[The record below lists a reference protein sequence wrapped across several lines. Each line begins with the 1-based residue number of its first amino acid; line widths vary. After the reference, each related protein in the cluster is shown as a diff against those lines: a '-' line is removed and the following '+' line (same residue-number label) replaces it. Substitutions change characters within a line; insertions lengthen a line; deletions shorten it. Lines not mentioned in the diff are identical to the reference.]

1 MVTSRTR
8 LLLLLLLPLSV
19 SNAEFMDQ
27 TVKEEEDVIL
37 SCGEETRTQCES
49 TDWIYRK
56 DFRTTTDLF
65 RRGQTTGEG
74 AGTLLSDC
82 SLHLPRVTKDQRG
95 TYKCKQNEKEKH
107 HILLYVASLSQR
119 VENDR
124 VTFNCSVASPGKC
137 QHDFKWFNNNEEVT
151 TDHKDLKISRSD
163 SWCDLSVSFN
173 DPSPPSEFYQT
184 LKCEVKQNYPTQIF
198 TFVPRP
204 PDEKTTEPPTT
215 SRPGT
220 STSATA
226 APTFSTDIST
236 QVKVQDQTNSPSP
249 FTRLLVSVV
258 VPVVV
263 CVALLLICVA
273 LVLWRKLSGNK
284 NPNLNSPPAVN
295 QNHICFCVRHTC
307 VLQSVFN
314 LDLKKT
320 ISLHKVY
327 KCAKFLDH
335 LGSFMYQE

>member
-1 MVTSRTR
+1 MFLLRLEKQFEFVNREKEQRWSRPGLVCCSCSSCR
-8 LLLLLLLPLSV
+8 CQVSPCLLLLPLSV

-204 PDEKTTEPPTT
+204 P
-215 SRPGT
+215 
-220 STSATA
+220 
-226 APTFSTDIST
+226 
-236 QVKVQDQTNSPSP
+236 V
-249 FTRLLVSVV
+249 LVSVV

>member
-1 MVTSRTR
+1 MFLLRLEKQFEFVNREKEQRWSRPGLVCCSCSSCR
-8 LLLLLLLPLSV
+8 CQVSPCLLLLPLSV

-204 PDEKTTEPPTT
+204 P
-215 SRPGT
+215 
-220 STSATA
+220 
-226 APTFSTDIST
+226 
-236 QVKVQDQTNSPSP
+236 V
-249 FTRLLVSVV
+249 LVSVV

-273 LVLWRKLSGNK
+273 LVLWRKLSGGGVTDGDTVSK
-284 NPNLNSPPAVN
+284 TD
-295 QNHICFCVRHTC
+295 HIFIECDRCV
-307 VLQSVFN
+307 
-314 LDLKKT
+314 
-320 ISLHKVY
+320 
-327 KCAKFLDH
+327 
-335 LGSFMYQE
+335 